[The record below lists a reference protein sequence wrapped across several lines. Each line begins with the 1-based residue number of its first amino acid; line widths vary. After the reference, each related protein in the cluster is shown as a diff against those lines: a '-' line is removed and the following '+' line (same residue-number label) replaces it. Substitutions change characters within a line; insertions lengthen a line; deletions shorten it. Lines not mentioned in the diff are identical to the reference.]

1 MLGSGRSAGP
11 AGESGRISEV
21 LGFLDS
27 HNAAPLF
34 RLTAGK
40 CDFLVRIS
48 RPHFT
53 RTTGAQSE
61 GPMGQRGAWDGDV
74 APGAWAR
81 NNHLFLVGVRG
92 FFDPA
97 GRIAP
102 QIPRLAKKT
111 RRSAARSR
119 RDANPIRLTRPDS
132 WESRLRKFQDAI
144 SRGLGVWRYPASRR
158 RRWKEPRRPD
168 KNNARLDRAGAQ
180 FRRRIDQIRSGPP
193 RPAGVRSPRAELPRR
208 RRHAPTDSLN
218 YLGTDTRRLPPVPPN
233 EEGFFAR
240 VPLPSGACVIRGSNA
255 DPPVACGSDVW

>member
-40 CDFLVRIS
+40 CDFLARIS

-132 WESRLRKFQDAI
+132 RGGSDFGSSRTQSLEGWGSGGARLPGGVAGRNLEGPIRTTPDSTGRARSSAGESTKFGPN
-144 SRGLGVWRYPASRR
+144 SRVPQGCGRR
-158 RRWKEPRRPD
+158 GPNCRGDGATPRRIP
-168 KNNARLDRAGAQ
+168 
-180 FRRRIDQIRSGPP
+180 
-193 RPAGVRSPRAELPRR
+193 
-208 RRHAPTDSLN
+208 
-218 YLGTDTRRLPPVPPN
+218 
-233 EEGFFAR
+233 
-240 VPLPSGACVIRGSNA
+240 
-255 DPPVACGSDVW
+255 